1 MLAVPTWH
9 GRPARRQDGCWIS
22 RTRPFDSDPD
32 RLEADA
38 EFRRS
43 QTNPMSQGSGTGSNI
58 SEMTGRGRD
67 YPTIRQFTVFIENR
81 VGQLLEVL
89 RRFRG
94 TKIRIVALNI
104 LDSTECSIVR
114 FVLTNPE
121 QGREVFERAGLAM
134 IESNLIAL
142 ELPDDPQPLALVC
155 NALLQ
160 AEINLVQTYPLM
172 LRSRERMAVALMVD
186 NIELAS
192 ETLTAKGLR
201 ILTEDELAELV

>member
-1 MLAVPTWH
+1 
-9 GRPARRQDGCWIS
+9 
-22 RTRPFDSDPD
+22 
-32 RLEADA
+32 
-38 EFRRS
+38 
-43 QTNPMSQGSGTGSNI
+43 MSVGEGSGGGLASPTA
-58 SEMTGRGRD
+58 RARD

-94 TKIRIVALNI
+94 TRIRIVALNI

-114 FVLTNPE
+114 FVLTHPE
-121 QGREVFERAGLAM
+121 QGREIFERAGLAM

-142 ELPDDPQPLALVC
+142 ELPDDPQPLVLVC

-172 LRSRERMAVALMVD
+172 LRSKDRLAVALMVD
-186 NIELAS
+186 NIELAA
-192 ETLTAKGLR
+192 ETLTSKGYR
-201 ILTEDELAELV
+201 ILTEDELAELT

>member
-1 MLAVPTWH
+1 
-9 GRPARRQDGCWIS
+9 
-22 RTRPFDSDPD
+22 
-32 RLEADA
+32 
-38 EFRRS
+38 
-43 QTNPMSQGSGTGSNI
+43 MSQGSGTGSGI
-58 SEMTGRGRD
+58 SEMTGRARD

-142 ELPDDPQPLALVC
+142 ELPDDPQPLVLVC

-172 LRSRERMAVALMVD
+172 LRSRDRMAMALMVD

>member
-1 MLAVPTWH
+1 M
-9 GRPARRQDGCWIS
+9 G
-22 RTRPFDSDPD
+22 
-32 RLEADA
+32 
-38 EFRRS
+38 
-43 QTNPMSQGSGTGSNI
+43 I
-58 SEMTGRGRD
+58 SEMTGRARD

-142 ELPDDPQPLALVC
+142 ELPDDPQPLVLVC

>member
-1 MLAVPTWH
+1 MNLGEDSGAGTVPSTV
-9 GRPARRQDGCWIS
+9 
-22 RTRPFDSDPD
+22 
-32 RLEADA
+32 
-38 EFRRS
+38 
-43 QTNPMSQGSGTGSNI
+43 
-58 SEMTGRGRD
+58 RGRD
-67 YPTIRQFTVFIENR
+67 YPTIKQFTVFIENR

-94 TKIRIVALNI
+94 TRIRIVALNI

-142 ELPDDPQPLALVC
+142 ELPDDPQPLLLIC

-160 AEINLVQTYPLM
+160 AEVNLVQTYPLM
-172 LRSRERMAVALMVD
+172 LRCRDRQAVALMVD
-186 NIELAS
+186 NIELAGD
-192 ETLTAKGLR
+192 TLTARGLKM
-201 ILTEDELAELV
+201 LSENDLAEMT